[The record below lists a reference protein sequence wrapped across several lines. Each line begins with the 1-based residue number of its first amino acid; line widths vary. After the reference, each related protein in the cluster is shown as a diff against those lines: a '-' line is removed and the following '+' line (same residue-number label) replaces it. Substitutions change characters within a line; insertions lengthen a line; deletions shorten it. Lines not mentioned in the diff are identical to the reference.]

1 MSLPLP
7 IQTSVIPLWD
17 VGGHSDCVREN
28 LGRTRAEP
36 QWQWVTQSSK
46 QQELWPGTWEQG
58 PVCASQGPI
67 LPRRCPAHQCAG
79 WHLSSPGKRSC
90 DYPWLWRKA
99 GQTGVGRPRSTVRCQ
114 RIYSDGASR
123 AWRLAQFCGNSPRWP
138 QNSINNTVMVS
149 KQQHLEPAH
158 QGIWEQRQEGGILQ
172 EGLCSVSPTFR
183 PSTPPHPGLWRELG
197 SYMGSISSRGAFFS
211 PWLQGTL
218 RWLHPT
224 AAQWGSHVDLG
235 QSYSSTSGGGWCL
248 PLVFLLHP
256 GSFFLVL
263 EHSASRTQQWGHVWS
278 VQRTPEFSGKQLQW
292 ELLTRSSPG
301 NAAESAVGWRKA
313 ALHSWFA

>member
-1 MSLPLP
+1 MQCKPH
-7 IQTSVIPLWD
+7 IQAFNPTPLWF
-17 VGGHSDCVREN
+17 VERAGFLHGLN
-28 LGRTRAEP
+28 LF
-36 QWQWVTQSSK
+36 Q
-46 QQELWPGTWEQG
+46 
-58 PVCASQGPI
+58 
-67 LPRRCPAHQCAG
+67 
-79 WHLSSPGKRSC
+79 
-90 DYPWLWRKA
+90 
-99 GQTGVGRPRSTVRCQ
+99 
-114 RIYSDGASR
+114 
-123 AWRLAQFCGNSPRWP
+123 
-138 QNSINNTVMVS
+138 
-149 KQQHLEPAH
+149 
-158 QGIWEQRQEGGILQ
+158 
-172 EGLCSVSPTFR
+172 
-183 PSTPPHPGLWRELG
+183 
-197 SYMGSISSRGAFFS
+197 GAFFS

-224 AAQWGSHVDLG
+224 AAQRGSHVDLG

-263 EHSASRTQQWGHVWS
+263 AHSASRTQQWGHVWS